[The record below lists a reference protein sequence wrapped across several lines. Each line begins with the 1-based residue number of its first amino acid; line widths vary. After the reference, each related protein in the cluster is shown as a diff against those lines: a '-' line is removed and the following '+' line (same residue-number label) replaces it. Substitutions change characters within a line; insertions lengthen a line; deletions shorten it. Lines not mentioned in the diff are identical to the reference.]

1 MKQLIII
8 CLAFCQM
15 QHTFAQD
22 FQGIATYKSSRK
34 LDIQLDSTQMNSE
47 MHQRMMDM
55 MKKQFQ
61 KTYLLSFN
69 KSASIYKED
78 KELGPRQPMGMEVII
93 VSSGDSDILYKNLK
107 ENRFTNQNESFSRL
121 FLIQDELQKHDW
133 TLTNEKKFIG
143 AYECFKAT
151 KMIEVPIMRTRISM
165 NGDRD
170 LDAEEENNDPE
181 TRMQEVVA
189 WYAPKIPVNNGPANY
204 HGLPG
209 LILEINDGT
218 TTIICSKIVLNPE
231 KGVRIVEPKKG
242 DKMNQEKYDAIM
254 EKKMNEMQDRMRD
267 NRRVRDDGAQELEI
281 RISG

>member
-1 MKQLIII
+1 MKQLTVILITV
-8 CLAFCQM
+8 FFYGSV
-15 QHTFAQD
+15 FAQD
-22 FQGIATYKSSRK
+22 FQGVATYKSSRK

-61 KTYLLSFN
+61 KTYLLTFN
-69 KSASIYKED
+69 KGTSIYKED
-78 KELGPRQPMGMEVII
+78 KELEPLQPGWVDVVI
-93 VSSGDSDILYKNLK
+93 VTSGGSDVLYKNLK

-133 TLTNEKKFIG
+133 ALSNEKKFIG

-151 KMIEVPIMRTRISM
+151 KIIEVPIMRARISV

-170 LDAEEENNDPE
+170 LDAEDENNEPE
-181 TRMQEVVA
+181 MKQQEVVA
-189 WYAPKIPVNNGPANY
+189 WYAPKIPVSNGPANY

-209 LILEINDGT
+209 LILEVNDGT

-231 KGVRIVEPKKG
+231 KEVTIEEPKKG

-254 EKKMNEMQDRMRD
+254 EKKMSEMQERMRD
-267 NRRVRDDGAQELEI
+267 NRRGSDDGGQDVEI
-281 RISG
+281 RIGG